1 MIKNKYKIGIIG
13 GSGLDNP
20 KILKQSKEIE
30 KITPYGKTSD
40 KLVMGKIAGKEVII
54 LARHGKRHT
63 ILPSLIPFRANVWAL
78 KSEGCTHILATTAC
92 GSLREKIRPGDV
104 VFIDQFID
112 FTKHRKLTFFEDK
125 VIHTPMAEP
134 FDSDLRKKLSITAKK
149 LNLSYHSKATMVT
162 IEGPRFSTRAESYM
176 FKHLGADLI
185 NMSTVPEVILANEL
199 KIPYQSIA
207 MVTDYDCWKKNEEP
221 VSFEL
226 IIKKFKE
233 NSEKIKQLL
242 IKTIEIL

>member
-1 MIKNKYKIGIIG
+1 MMKNKYKIGIIG

-20 KILKQSKEIE
+20 QILKHSKEIE
-30 KITPYGKTSD
+30 KATPYGKTSD
-40 KLVMGKIAGKEVII
+40 KLVTGKIAGKEVII
-54 LARHGKRHT
+54 LARHGKKHT
-63 ILPSLIPFRANVWAL
+63 IPPSLIPFRANIWAL

-92 GSLREKIRPGDV
+92 GSLREKIKPGDV

-112 FTKHRKLTFFEDK
+112 FTKNRKLTFFEDK
-125 VIHTPMAEP
+125 VVHTPMAEP
-134 FDSDLRKKLSITAKK
+134 FDSDLRKRLSITAKK
-149 LNLSYHSKATMVT
+149 IKLSYHSKATIIT
-162 IEGPRFSTRAESYM
+162 IEGPRFSTKAESHM
-176 FKHLGADLI
+176 FKHWGADLI

-226 IIKKFKE
+226 IIKRLKE
-233 NSEKIKQLL
+233 NSEKVKQLL

>member
-20 KILKQSKEIE
+20 QILKQSKEIE
-30 KITPYGKTSD
+30 KVTPYGKMSD

-54 LARHGKRHT
+54 LARHGKSHT